1 MSENIHVDTRL
12 AEKIYRAKSVPKS
25 YQYNIDYWLIGRGD
39 NYVDAKRIG
48 PIMFISIY
56 LFLAW
61 FSFDIAKQLEIFSN
75 LLTDGTFS
83 SQTRVEYIIWRAE
96 SYLKDGYYFK
106 LIDGIFLA
114 TMFFFLSLHFLF
126 SPYPRPVRFNQKNGL
141 VYTKYMGKIWVT
153 DWNRAAIKIWR
164 GKNVFVPWSR
174 CFRGIQIRMHTL
186 DKKGFLRERWVMLS
200 AVNSHKIN
208 DLEIGGDPSL
218 LYWHWLDEYMR
229 GASFEGEAPSGSR
242 NKCIPKPKIGRL
254 PVLEA
259 IMRFRAYKFSPKID
273 KQAFALDRKLKS
285 LDAYP
290 KFKEDKLPKNP
301 YFTWEIDFPGREI
314 PDAQGKFVEE
324 HKRKEN

>member
-48 PIMFISIY
+48 PIMFLCIY

-61 FSFDIAKQLEIFSN
+61 FSFDIAKQLEIFSH
-75 LLTDGTFS
+75 LLTAEPFS
-83 SQTRVEYIIWRAE
+83 SQTRVEYIIWQINSFLENAT
-96 SYLKDGYYFK
+96 YFI
-106 LIDGIFLA
+106 IDGIFLA
-114 TMFFFLSLHFLF
+114 TMFFSLSLHFLF

-153 DWNRAAIKIWR
+153 DWNRAAVKIWR
-164 GKNVFVPWSR
+164 GKNVFVPWSC

-314 PDAQGKFVEE
+314 PDTQGKFVEE
-324 HKRKEN
+324 HKRKES